1 MELEVVPCQRTF
13 FPWSHFHGSISK
25 KCILKPLG
33 PLLGVIERGPK
44 EANMPPFFPF
54 SLVTMDTFSFKFLVY
69 FKKGISLPWFHD
81 IYDER

>member
-1 MELEVVPCQRTF
+1 MEHEVVPCQRTF

-44 EANMPPFFPF
+44 EANMHQNMNV
-54 SLVTMDTFSFKFLVY
+54 LVFK
-69 FKKGISLPWFHD
+69 
-81 IYDER
+81 IYMLKW